1 MISKTANKK
10 GRFSTFANYLN
21 GIIKIEVVL
30 NLQISVI
37 GSGETASP
45 EALQLAEEVG
55 KELGR
60 QNVTVITGGLF
71 GVMEAVCRGVKQTG
85 GTTIGILPG
94 TDPSQANKY
103 VDVKI
108 CTGIGYARN
117 LAVVKSGM
125 AVIAI
130 SGAFGTLSEIGHALG
145 DGIPVIGLRTWSL
158 SRNGNLDKSIITAN
172 SAKDAVGKDRLPNGN
187 YIQKTAQHFVI
198 ISDGKSAETA
208 LISMSSTQAKV
219 SRKWNSMM
227 MSITKDGKDGP
238 YTPPP
243 FSHIYKLSSVKNT
256 GKGNEWYGYNIQ
268 KVGEITDT
276 SIYNR
281 AKKFY
286 ESCRRADQSDGK
298 VS

>member
-1 MISKTANKK
+1 MNQETSIAKKNAGALATNIFEADANAGSQNMTQEDLALPFLKVLGQLSPEINKQNAKFINGAEPGMIVNSVTKELYDGKK
-10 GRFSTFANYLN
+10 G
-21 GIIKIEVVL
+21 I
-30 NLQISVI
+30 
-37 GSGETASP
+37 
-45 EALQLAEEVG
+45 
-55 KELGR
+55 
-60 QNVTVITGGLF
+60 
-71 GVMEAVCRGVKQTG
+71 
-85 GTTIGILPG
+85 
-94 TDPSQANKY
+94 
-103 VDVKI
+103 DV
-108 CTGIGYARN
+108 
-117 LAVVKSGM
+117 
-125 AVIAI
+125 
-130 SGAFGTLSEIGHALG
+130 
-145 DGIPVIGLRTWSL
+145 IPVHYERQYVEWQDRGQS
-158 SRNGNLDKSIITAN
+158 GNAPVAIHKADSDIISTTTRDKSC
-172 SAKDAVGKDRLPNGN
+172 KDRLPNGN

-286 ESCRRADQSDGK
+286 ESCRRADQSNGK